1 MILFKNLLRLFISAV
16 LGIAVCLIDVGVY
29 TVLLI
34 SLTIFW
40 ILAGISRKFIVPTYG
55 KYLKSKTGYNVTV
68 TDKAYWLRFFVH
80 CFGFA
85 IAMFLHMLR
94 II

>member
-1 MILFKNLLRLFISAV
+1 MILFKNLLRLFISAA
-16 LGIAVCLIDVGVY
+16 LGIAICYLSFDVY

-34 SLTIFW
+34 ALTAFW

-55 KYLKSKTGYNVTV
+55 KYLKSKTGYDVTV
-68 TDKAYWLRFFVH
+68 SDRAYWLGFFVH

-85 IAMFLHMLR
+85 IAMFLHVLR